1 MFHRFFTKY
10 ARAVSEET
18 ERKSLYRLYRAKMVV
33 SLVFYVLCLAIIA
46 EAIAFEDTMST
57 GESNI
62 PFVVFGLTLLLWL
75 IFAIAALTLWLVF
88 RSAYCRILNRVPT
101 ETEMSEVASY
111 RQKTRAADK
120 SLVKSLRWA
129 IAVLV
134 VGVICLFGGGILD
147 IVLHPD
153 SEDLTGIGM
162 AGIGLFTVSFLI
174 FSLALVV
181 VQTRRSAEGKTAEQQ
196 TEEESKAIDAAQ
208 GRKHKYSLQE
218 DNNAQTY
225 RYLFPNVKLYAQA
238 EALKR
243 KQLNAALLSI
253 LLSCS
258 VGIVIALIFFSGIV
272 FDWKLVGFAFP
283 VFMTIAFF
291 GALFAIF
298 PFTRRQRHWKS
309 NRNKNWK
316 VYVP

>member
-10 ARAVSEET
+10 ARAVSEEH

-196 TEEESKAIDAAQ
+196 TEDIRCRKIITLKPTAI
-208 GRKHKYSLQE
+208 YSRTS
-218 DNNAQTY
+218 NY
-225 RYLFPNVKLYAQA
+225 
-238 EALKR
+238 
-243 KQLNAALLSI
+243 
-253 LLSCS
+253 
-258 VGIVIALIFFSGIV
+258 
-272 FDWKLVGFAFP
+272 
-283 VFMTIAFF
+283 
-291 GALFAIF
+291 
-298 PFTRRQRHWKS
+298 TRRR
-309 NRNKNWK
+309 RR
-316 VYVP
+316 